1 MLFRG
6 NADPAVM
13 LYWLRQAAQQNNLPA
28 LVSLGVLSVNDDGVP
43 LDRAEAY
50 RWFSLAASQ
59 SDEEAD
65 QILSA
70 LSAALTDA
78 EWGRVAGRE

>member
-28 LVSLGVLSVNDDGVP
+28 LVSLGVLVLNGDSVP
-43 LDRAEAY
+43 LYGLKRIAGFGWLRIRAMMRPIRY
-50 RWFSLAASQ
+50 
-59 SDEEAD
+59 
-65 QILSA
+65 
-70 LSAALTDA
+70 
-78 EWGRVAGRE
+78 